1 MIIQQ
6 TNKGVR
12 KEIQVKRREY
22 DKVTKRKK
30 PRD

>member
-1 MIIQQ
+1 MTIEQ

-12 KEIQVKRREY
+12 KEIQGKRREY
-22 DKVTKRKK
+22 DKVIKRKK